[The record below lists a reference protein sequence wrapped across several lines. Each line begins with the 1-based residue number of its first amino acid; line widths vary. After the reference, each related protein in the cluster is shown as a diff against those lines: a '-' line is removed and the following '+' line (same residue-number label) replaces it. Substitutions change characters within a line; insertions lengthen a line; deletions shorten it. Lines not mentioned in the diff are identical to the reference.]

1 MGHWLPSATLT
12 KLASL
17 ASLTNLTNLANPVNL
32 VNLVNLVNR
41 ANLTKNTLA
50 TNFLAPCLPF
60 YSKNIPGTNT
70 KQYEWQTSK
79 WSITTKA

>member
-12 KLASL
+12 KLAKL
-17 ASLTNLTNLANPVNL
+17 TKLTNLTNLA
-32 VNLVNLVNR
+32 
-41 ANLTKNTLA
+41 KNTLT

-60 YSKNIPGTNT
+60 YSKNIPGTKT

-79 WSITTKA
+79 WSITIKA

>member
-17 ASLTNLTNLANPVNL
+17 TSLTNLTNLANPVNL

-60 YSKNIPGTNT
+60 YSKNIPGTKT
-70 KQYEWQTSK
+70 KQYD
-79 WSITTKA
+79 I

>member
-12 KLASL
+12 KLPKL
-17 ASLTNLTNLANPVNL
+17 TKLTNLTNLA
-32 VNLVNLVNR
+32 
-41 ANLTKNTLA
+41 KNTLA

-60 YSKNIPGTNT
+60 YSKNIPGTKT
-70 KQYEWQTSK
+70 KQYLWQTSK

>member
-1 MGHWLPSATLT
+1 MGHWLLSATLT
-12 KLASL
+12 N
-17 ASLTNLTNLANPVNL
+17 LTNLVNLVNLVNLANPVNL
-32 VNLVNLVNR
+32 VNLVNL